1 MFQWIRMPF
10 SFMQSCHQR
19 YGDSFT
25 IRLSRR
31 FGPLVLFSHPEALQ
45 TILTNDDAKLFEAP
59 GSLNVT
65 LELITG
71 TQSVFGLSGE
81 QHRRARQLLMP
92 SFPGERMRSY
102 GGLIREIAGQVPDG
116 YEPRRPFQARGPI
129 PMNFIPLNP
138 PAG

>member
-1 MFQWIRMPF
+1 MALPDGPKASPALQMFQWIRMPF

-65 LELITG
+65 LELLTG

-81 QHRRARQLLMP
+81 QHRRGRQMLLATVQA
-92 SFPGERMRSY
+92 ER
-102 GGLIREIAGQVPDG
+102 GGSLWGVILKI
-116 YEPRRPFQARGPI
+116 
-129 PMNFIPLNP
+129 
-138 PAG
+138 

>member
-81 QHRRARQLLMP
+81 QHRRARQLFMP
-92 SFPGERMRSY
+92 SFHGERS
-102 GGLIREIAGQVPDG
+102 GSFWGLIWGVAEKSPDQK
-116 YEPRRPFQARGPI
+116 ETPPPFPGGEAMQKS
-129 PMNFIPLNP
+129 
-138 PAG
+138 

>member
-1 MFQWIRMPF
+1 MALPDGPKASPALQMFQWIRMPF

-31 FGPLVLFSHPEALQ
+31 FGPLVFFSHPEALQ

-65 LELITG
+65 LEILTG
-71 TQSVFGLSGE
+71 TQSVFGLSAE
-81 QHRRARQLLMP
+81 QRRRAPLLLMP
-92 SFPGERMRSY
+92 LSR
-102 GGLIREIAGQVPDG
+102 GGTMSTYLEVCLKTAH
-116 YEPRRPFQARGPI
+116 
-129 PMNFIPLNP
+129 
-138 PAG
+138 